1 VRARA
6 PRRSARRSEPD
17 PAPPA
22 DPADAFGTPAAAAPT
37 VEGIPPA
44 ADPDDAVPPVTELAG
59 SGLDAESTAF
69 VDPTMIEPPY
79 VPEAADPVTEAD
91 PFLAP
96 PRSPFEGYAEHPSDT
111 PLAFDH

>member
-96 PRSPFEGYAEHPSDT
+96 LDPPSRAT
-111 PLAFDH
+111 PNTPPTLLAFDH